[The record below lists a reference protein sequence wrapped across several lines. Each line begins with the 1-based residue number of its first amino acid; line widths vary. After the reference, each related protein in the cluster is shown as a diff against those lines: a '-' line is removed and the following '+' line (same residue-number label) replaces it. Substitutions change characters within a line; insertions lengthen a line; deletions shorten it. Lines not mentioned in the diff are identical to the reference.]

1 MASYQNLP
9 KNPKSDGTGIN
20 KRCLRR
26 DINKNAALGATADRA
41 YKLLTESKNIDQ
53 FYNTLLGTPPPRN
66 DPYPWGVSF
75 PLLPQNVTQTNNPR
89 STPPT
94 TTFTPSTLA
103 ATQPPPQ
110 AIPASTSTTA
120 RSTASGG
127 SGRCRIPRTG

>member
-41 YKLLTESKNIDQ
+41 YKLLIESKNIDQ
-53 FYNTLLGTPPPRN
+53 FYNTLLGTPPP
-66 DPYPWGVSF
+66 PYPWGVSF
-75 PLLPQNVTQTNNPR
+75 PLLLQNVTQTNNPR
-89 STPPT
+89 STPPAT
-94 TTFTPSTLA
+94 RFTPSTLA

-127 SGRCRIPRTG
+127 SGRCRIARTG